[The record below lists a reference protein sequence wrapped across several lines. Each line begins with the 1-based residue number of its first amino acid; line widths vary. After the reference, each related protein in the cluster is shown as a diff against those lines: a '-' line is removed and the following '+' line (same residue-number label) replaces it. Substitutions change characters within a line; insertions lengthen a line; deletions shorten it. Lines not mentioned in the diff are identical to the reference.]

1 MNGAKIFLGSWA
13 IKGRLDRESNNVSV
27 ELIDVW
33 KSYDGV
39 QALRG
44 LNLEV
49 YRGEIFGLIGPNGA
63 GKTTTLKIIVGLL
76 KMDRGIVRV
85 NGVDIYEDPY
95 EYKRFIGYVPESVSL
110 PDYLTV
116 EEFLIY
122 SGKIR
127 RVPDDQIKKRIN
139 DLVKLFGL
147 EEKRRALIV
156 SLSRGMRQKVAI
168 ASALIH
174 DPDLLILD
182 EPFTGI
188 DPVGQRILKDLFNER
203 IKSGKTVFIS
213 THMLDTAERLCNRV
227 AIIYKGQNIAS
238 GDLKNLQQFS
248 KTGEN
253 ATLEEVF
260 LKLTEEAKEQHI
272 EENLEEKRRNFF
284 SILRRR
290 LL

>member
-1 MNGAKIFLGSWA
+1 MTPI
-13 IKGRLDRESNNVSV
+13 V
-27 ELIDVW
+27 EIVDVW

-49 YRGEIFGLIGPNGA
+49 WRGEIFGLLGPNGA

-76 KMDRGIVRV
+76 RMDRGLVRV
-85 NGVDIYEDPY
+85 NGVDISEEPY
-95 EYKRFIGYVPESVSL
+95 EYKRIIGYVPESVSL

-127 RVPDDQIKKRIN
+127 GLPEGQIRERMNYFI
-139 DLVKLFGL
+139 KLFDL
-147 EEKRRALIV
+147 EGKRRALIV

-168 ASALIH
+168 ASALLH

-182 EPFTGI
+182 EPFIGI
-188 DPVGQRILKDLFNER
+188 DPAGQHVLKELFNER
-203 IKSGKTVFIS
+203 VKGGKTVFIS

-227 AIIYKGQNIAS
+227 AIIHRGQNVAS
-238 GDLKNLQQFS
+238 GDLKNLQQIS
-248 KTGEN
+248 RTGEN

-260 LKLTEEAKEQHI
+260 LKLTEEAKEQFV
-272 EENLEEKRRNFF
+272 EEEP
-284 SILRRR
+284 IRRR
-290 LL
+290 GGFFGFFRRRGP

>member
-1 MNGAKIFLGSWA
+1 MNPI
-13 IKGRLDRESNNVSV
+13 V

-33 KSYDGV
+33 KSYNGT

-49 YRGEIFGLIGPNGA
+49 YRGEIFGLLGPNGA

-76 KMDRGIVRV
+76 KMDKGVVKV
-85 NGVDIYEDPY
+85 NGVDISEEPY
-95 EYKRFIGYVPESVSL
+95 EYKRLIGYVPETVSL
-110 PDYLTV
+110 PEYLTV

-127 RVPDDQIKKRIN
+127 EVSNEQIRERIGYFIRLFELEGKR
-139 DLVKLFGL
+139 KS
-147 EEKRRALIV
+147 LIL

-182 EPFTGI
+182 EPFIGI
-188 DPVGQRILKDLFNER
+188 DPMGQHILKDLFNER
-203 IKSGKTVFIS
+203 IKDGKTVFVS

-227 AIIYKGQNIAS
+227 AIIHRGQNVAS
-238 GDLKNLQQFS
+238 GDLRNLQQLS
-248 KTGEN
+248 KSGEN

-260 LKLTEEAKEQHI
+260 LKLTEEAEMQVIEGEKKKEDS
-272 EENLEEKRRNFF
+272 LTY
-284 SILRRR
+284 
-290 LL
+290 

>member
-1 MNGAKIFLGSWA
+1 MIP
-13 IKGRLDRESNNVSV
+13 II

-33 KSYDGV
+33 KSYNGT

-44 LNLEV
+44 LNLEIQ
-49 YRGEIFGLIGPNGA
+49 RGEIFGLIGPNGA

-85 NGVDIYEDPY
+85 NGVDISEEPF
-95 EYKRFIGYVPESVSL
+95 EYKKLIGYVPESPSL

-127 RVPDDQIKKRIN
+127 NIPGEQIREKIN
-139 DLVKLFGL
+139 YFVKLFEL
-147 EEKRRALIV
+147 EEKRRVLIV
-156 SLSRGMRQKVAI
+156 SLSRGMRQKVTI

-174 DPDLLILD
+174 DPDILILD
-182 EPFTGI
+182 EPFIGI
-188 DPVGQRILKDLFNER
+188 DPVGQHVLKDLFIER
-203 IKSGKTVFIS
+203 IKEGKTIFIS

-227 AIIYKGQNIAS
+227 AVIYGGQNVAS
-238 GDLKNLQQFS
+238 GDLKNLQQLS
-248 KTGEN
+248 KTREN

-260 LKLTEEAKEQHI
+260 LKLMEEAKEQI
-272 EENLEEKRRNFF
+272 VEEPIEKRRRGIFGP
-284 SILRRR
+284 LGRR
-290 LL
+290 

>member
-1 MNGAKIFLGSWA
+1 MNPI
-13 IKGRLDRESNNVSV
+13 V

-33 KSYDGV
+33 KSYDGT
-39 QALRG
+39 QALRR

-49 YRGEIFGLIGPNGA
+49 YKGEIFGLLGPNGA
-63 GKTTTLKIIVGLL
+63 GKTTALKIIVGLL
-76 KMDRGIVRV
+76 KMDKGIVKV
-85 NGVDIYEDPY
+85 NGIDVSEEPY
-95 EYKRFIGYVPESVSL
+95 EYKKLIGYVPETVSL

-127 RVPDDQIKKRIN
+127 EVPNEQIKERMNYFIR
-139 DLVKLFGL
+139 LFELG
-147 EEKRRALIV
+147 EKRKSLII

-182 EPFTGI
+182 EPFIGI
-188 DPVGQRILKDLFNER
+188 DPMGQHIIKDLFNER
-203 IKSGKTVFIS
+203 VKDGKTIFVS

-227 AIIYKGQNIAS
+227 AIIHKGQNVAS
-238 GDLKNLQQFS
+238 GDLKNLQQLS
-248 KTGEN
+248 RSGEN

-260 LKLTEEAKEQHI
+260 LRLTEEAEKQVI
-272 EENLEEKRRNFF
+272 EGEEARRKGFFNL
-284 SILRRR
+284 LRRR
-290 LL
+290 KL